1 MVLSLQPAGLPCLY
15 ELLYSAAPVRA
26 VMLLTQTGVCGD
38 GRRGTVLPAG
48 CRALHSSRGHSS
60 GAQGERSCKKQAL
73 THNFMQKD
81 SNDTFLLDPAAKLEV
96 QIGCQAGKRSCKL
109 CGCTVAQVGSVTLS

>member
-48 CRALHSSRGHSS
+48 CRAAPGT
-60 GAQGERSCKKQAL
+60 AQQQRAQQWSTGREELQETS
-73 THNFMQKD
+73 T
-81 SNDTFLLDPAAKLEV
+81 DT
-96 QIGCQAGKRSCKL
+96 
-109 CGCTVAQVGSVTLS
+109 